1 MLLASREGMPSVEG
15 RLAVQDAHPE
25 GLPGEADAEEQHES
39 LGTEHTTLRVL
50 RLVERRRTILINV
63 PQQVRLGR

>member
-39 LGTEHTTLRVL
+39 LGAEHTTLR
-50 RLVERRRTILINV
+50 LVDRRRAILINV